1 MEFGVFFEVVALAA
15 AAVVVGEFDDVVEVV
30 GGDFQDFR
38 VFDGFGAVDG
48 AWINVEF
55 VAGV

>member
-38 VFDGFGAVDG
+38 VFQSLRAVDG
-48 AWINVEF
+48 A
-55 VAGV
+55 GVNI